1 MTPTMKKTLAVALAA
16 ASVLPAT
23 AMADTPKDN
32 TNQSCSTP
40 DSIDA
45 GNTTLATACAALDDV
60 LHGDDSTAKTVYD
73 KAKPDGQTAYTA
85 DSARKLVEAYNRA
98 ELLWQKTGITTDDV
112 DDMNK
117 AASDLKVQAANMT
130 VASWTVTDGDQHIPL
145 TGATDSGGTGREYSG
160 TINHMPTGDLHD
172 LQAVGSDGSK
182 INLTHDTARDTQTST
197 YYGQTDHTATY
208 VAAPTV
214 NLPGFTVT
222 AKWTEGKAVTAS
234 LADDVKGDI
243 KKDDSGNYLLSGT
256 VKLNG
261 HYGPDHIDLSD
272 GTQLTGIDWS
282 DAKYKK
288 DKKTGVAFVRRFATN
303 AATVTRIVKGK
314 NGEETK
320 VPVTDKDGKEIKIKL
335 DLTAKRTH
343 DSSANLALTYTDKA
357 GKLQSTVIGYD
368 KDKDDPV
375 TLGKLPYSE
384 MGDAFT
390 LSPTDVGPDAE
401 VEIDDR
407 PAVASDGTRS
417 WSVTTTYTDEEGNSH
432 THTMQVTLPF
442 EQPARQV
449 TNTDARLAG
458 LLVNGQPIAG
468 WDADTL
474 DYTIT
479 AKGDEPYKV
488 SPQAADGQT
497 VAASDVTQ
505 GAGTTRQ
512 EWTVSKNGQT
522 RVYSVTVIRKHEPTA
537 AERFDPADPTDQD
550 GKTPAPDPS
559 FTDLKSYGYTI
570 KDKDGKPQ
578 YKSFATDDHTIPE
591 GGVFAYESHLGQVVA
606 VKGGRVSGMTWRYT
620 LTVLSPDNHVGVHTV
635 DVTYLT
641 AATHKADLTGI
652 RFDGKNLDGFD
663 PARHE
668 YAVQVSDPARY
679 TVMPVFDQS
688 TGMTVSTHKTDG
700 KAVVTV
706 TSADGLTKTVYTFN
720 VSQAPLPILSGTQA
734 GHLAQTGTVA
744 GAIGVAVAVLAAV
757 LAGCAAWLVGRR
769 RKGEGG
775 KDIVA

>member
-1 MTPTMKKTLAVALAA
+1 
-16 ASVLPAT
+16 
-23 AMADTPKDN
+23 
-32 TNQSCSTP
+32 
-40 DSIDA
+40 
-45 GNTTLATACAALDDV
+45 
-60 LHGDDSTAKTVYD
+60 
-73 KAKPDGQTAYTA
+73 
-85 DSARKLVEAYNRA
+85 
-98 ELLWQKTGITTDDV
+98 
-112 DDMNK
+112 
-117 AASDLKVQAANMT
+117 
-130 VASWTVTDGDQHIPL
+130 
-145 TGATDSGGTGREYSG
+145 
-160 TINHMPTGDLHD
+160 
-172 LQAVGSDGSK
+172 
-182 INLTHDTARDTQTST
+182 
-197 YYGQTDHTATY
+197 
-208 VAAPTV
+208 
-214 NLPGFTVT
+214 
-222 AKWTEGKAVTAS
+222 
-234 LADDVKGDI
+234 
-243 KKDDSGNYLLSGT
+243 
-256 VKLNG
+256 
-261 HYGPDHIDLSD
+261 
-272 GTQLTGIDWS
+272 
-282 DAKYKK
+282 
-288 DKKTGVAFVRRFATN
+288 
-303 AATVTRIVKGK
+303 
-314 NGEETK
+314 
-320 VPVTDKDGKEIKIKL
+320 
-335 DLTAKRTH
+335 
-343 DSSANLALTYTDKA
+343 
-357 GKLQSTVIGYD
+357 
-368 KDKDDPV
+368 
-375 TLGKLPYSE
+375 
-384 MGDAFT
+384 
-390 LSPTDVGPDAE
+390 
-401 VEIDDR
+401 
-407 PAVASDGTRS
+407 
-417 WSVTTTYTDEEGNSH
+417 
-432 THTMQVTLPF
+432 MQVTLPF

-488 SPQAADGQT
+488 SPKAADGQT

-559 FTDLKSYGYTI
+559 TTDVESYGYTI
-570 KDKDGKPQ
+570 KDKDGKTQ
-578 YKSFATDDHTIPE
+578 YKPFATDDHTIPE
-591 GGVFAYESHLGQVVA
+591 GGVFAYQSYQNQVVT

>member
-1 MTPTMKKTLAVALAA
+1 MKPTAKTAIAITLAA
-16 ASVLPAT
+16 ASVIPASA
-23 AMADTPKDN
+23 AMAGTTRDN

-45 GNTTLATACAALDDV
+45 GNTTLSAACSTLDTL
-60 LHGDDSTAKTVYD
+60 LHSQDSTVKSVYD

-130 VASWTVTDGDQHIPL
+130 VATWTVTDGDQHIPL

-160 TINHMPTGDLHD
+160 TLTHKPTGDLHVD
-172 LQAVGSDGSK
+172 GSDGSK
-182 INLTHDTARDTQTST
+182 VNLTLAHDTQTPDT
-197 YYGQTDHTATY
+197 LYGQTNHTATY

-214 NLPGFTVT
+214 NRPGFTVT
-222 AKWTEGKAVTAS
+222 AEWKDGEPVTAS
-234 LADDVKGDI
+234 LDDG
-243 KKDDSGNYLLSGT
+243 KKAYITKDNSGNYQLGINLD
-256 VKLNG
+256 KDN
-261 HYGPDHIDLSD
+261 YAPAKIMLSD
-272 GTQLTGIDWS
+272 KSYVIPDTIPGDATSGWS
-282 DAKYKK
+282 EVKYTKEGEA
-288 DKKTGVAFVRRFATN
+288 TFVRRTATG
-303 AATVTRIVKGK
+303 TVY
-314 NGEETK
+314 
-320 VPVTDKDGKEIKIKL
+320 TDKDGKQQAVKIGGL
-335 DLTAKRTH
+335 DMKVNLTAQRAH
-343 DSSANLALTYTDKA
+343 DSSAKLTLTYTDKD
-357 GKLQSTVIGYD
+357 GKQQTRDVTGYD
-368 KDKDDPV
+368 KDKDGPV
-375 TLGKLPYSE
+375 TLDKLPYGE
-384 MGDAFT
+384 MGDAFS
-390 LSPTDVGPDAE
+390 LSASTGTDATVTVGRQSVGDNG
-401 VEIDDR
+401 
-407 PAVASDGTRS
+407 SRS
-417 WSVTTTYTDEEGNSH
+417 WSVTTTYTDEKGGQH

-449 TNTDARLAG
+449 TDTDARLAG

-474 DYTIT
+474 DYTIV
-479 AKGDEPYKV
+479 AKGDETYKV

-537 AERFDPADPTDQD
+537 AERFEPADPTDQD
-550 GKTPAPDPS
+550 GKTPAPGPS
-559 FTDLKSYGYTI
+559 VTDLKSYGYTI
-570 KDKDGKPQ
+570 KDKDGNTQ
-578 YKSFATDDHTIPE
+578 YKAFATDDHTIPE
-591 GGVFAYESHLGQVVA
+591 GGVFAYESYQNQVVT
-606 VKGGRVSGMTWRYT
+606 VKGGRTSGMTWRYT
-620 LTVLSPDNHVGVHTV
+620 LTVLSQDNHVGIHTV

-641 AATHKADLTGI
+641 AATHKAELTGI
-652 RFDGKNLDGFD
+652 RFDGKDLNGFD

-668 YAVQVSDPARY
+668 YAVQVADPARY

-720 VSQAPLPILSGTQA
+720 ISQAPLPVLSGTQA
-734 GHLAQTGTVA
+734 GSLAQTGTVV
-744 GAIGVAVAVLAAV
+744 GAIGVAVAVLVAV
-757 LAGCAAWLVGRR
+757 LAGCVAWLVGRR
-769 RKGEGG
+769 HKGEGG

>member
-45 GNTTLATACAALDDV
+45 GNTTLSAACSTLDTL
-60 LHGDDSTAKTVYD
+60 LHSQDSTVKTVYD
-73 KAKPDGQTAYTA
+73 KAKLDGQTAYTA

-130 VASWTVTDGDQHIPL
+130 VATWTVTDGDQTSTL
-145 TGATDSGGTGREYSG
+145 SGATAPGGTGREYTG
-160 TINHMPTGDLHD
+160 TLAHKPTGDLHVD
-172 LQAVGSDGSK
+172 GSDGSK
-182 INLTHDTARDTQTST
+182 INLTHDTARDTQTPGT
-197 YYGQTDHTATY
+197 LYGQTDHTARY
-208 VAAPTV
+208 VAAPTA
-214 NLPGFTVT
+214 NRPGFTVT
-222 AKWTEGKAVTAS
+222 AEWTDGEAVTAS
-234 LADDVKGDI
+234 LADGKKGDI
-243 KKDDSGNYLLSGT
+243 KKDDSGDYQLGGAVGLVDGD
-256 VKLNG
+256 
-261 HYGPDHIDLSD
+261 YGPDHLDLTD
-272 GTQLTGIDWS
+272 GTQLTGMDWS
-282 DAKYKK
+282 D
-288 DKKTGVAFVRRFATN
+288 KTYTEENGSVFIRRFATN
-303 AATVTRIVKGK
+303 TVTVKDK
-314 NGEETK
+314 NSKETK
-320 VPVTDKDGKEIKIKL
+320 VKLNLTAQRTQDSTAKLTLTYTDKDGKQQTR
-335 DLTAKRTH
+335 DVT
-343 DSSANLALTYTDKA
+343 
-357 GKLQSTVIGYD
+357 GYD
-368 KDKDDPV
+368 KDKDGPV
-375 TLGKLPYSE
+375 TLDKLPYGE
-384 MGDAFT
+384 MSDAFS
-390 LSPTDVGPDAE
+390 LSASTGTDATVTVGRQSVGDNG
-401 VEIDDR
+401 
-407 PAVASDGTRS
+407 SRS
-417 WSVTTTYTDEEGNSH
+417 WSVTTTYTDEKGGQH

-559 FTDLKSYGYTI
+559 TTDVESYGYTI
-570 KDKDGKPQ
+570 KDKDGKTQ
-578 YKSFATDDHTIPE
+578 YKPFATDDHTIPE
-591 GGVFAYESHLGQVVA
+591 GGVFAYQSYQNQVVT

-706 TSADGLTKTVYTFN
+706 TSADGLVKTVYTFN

-734 GHLAQTGTVA
+734 GHLAQTGTVV